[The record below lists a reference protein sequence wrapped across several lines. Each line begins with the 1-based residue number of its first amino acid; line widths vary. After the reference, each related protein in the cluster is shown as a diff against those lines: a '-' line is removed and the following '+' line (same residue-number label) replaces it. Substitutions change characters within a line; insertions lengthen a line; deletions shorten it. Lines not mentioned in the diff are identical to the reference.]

1 MGKKVR
7 VERSQAHRIP
17 GTQLIVMLL
26 AFVLVAAAGGIV
38 SALLVL
44 PFAVGANAVTNEAM
58 DFLNDM
64 PSELTEMKMAEA
76 SHVFDADGNL
86 LATFFA
92 ENRTFMPLDQISDNL
107 QNAVVSIEDQRYWE
121 HGGIDI
127 QGTARAFVKNATGS
141 EQSGGSGIT
150 QQYVKNILIDKA
162 NQEGD
167 PFGVLKARES
177 TIARKAREAKL
188 SLTLAGELSKEEIL
202 EGYLNVAQFGA
213 SVYGAEAA
221 SQYYFSKPAKD
232 LSIVEAATIAGI
244 TKNPTRLDPTR
255 HPDENQERR
264 DAVLYKMWTLG
275 YISDSEYQEAIALDV
290 EETLNITPVANGC
303 MPAGGAGFFCDFVVK
318 TMMQSPEFG
327 ETPAERA
334 NLLYRGG
341 LTIETTLVPEIQQ
354 AAEIAMARNMPAVNS
369 AKLASSALVLV
380 PGTGEI
386 QAMVQSK
393 GYDTTPNPEP
403 GTTSVNYAA
412 DYIRGNSRG
421 FQPGSNFKPFV
432 LTQWLLEGHT
442 LGENVS
448 SASRTWTSGDFISR
462 TCMRASIQPWTPGNA
477 EGGGGGMMSAAQAL
491 KQSVNTAFV
500 YIESKLD
507 LCGIRD
513 TAWNMGYRPSQLQ
526 DGTPII
532 QATKEDITVSPN
544 MVLGTQQT
552 SPLSMASGYSTI
564 ASGGVQCDPI
574 AIKRVLDSTGKEIP
588 VPSANCNQGIPE
600 NVANTMA
607 YAMRGAFER
616 GGTASASKVKDCRP
630 AAGKTGTSNL
640 GSHTWF
646 TGYFPNLLASVW
658 VGNPDR
664 NANHMSINFEGRHI
678 SPLYGSSIAA
688 PLWKDIMDQIVDDI
702 PVVDFPA
709 PDPELTAG
717 VQVLLNPGEACT
729 AKQPGDPG
737 TQGAHPGVSPVSGQT
752 VDVAAAQRAGVATAQ
767 DGAGAAAAAQAAPER
782 QPEVAPEDAAPED
795 AAPAEVAPEV
805 QPEAVED

>member
-1 MGKKVR
+1 MGKRVR
-7 VERSQAHRIP
+7 AEGTGAKRSQVHRIP
-17 GTQLIVMLL
+17 GTQLLVMLL
-26 AFVLVAAAGGIV
+26 AFVLVAASGGII

-44 PFAVGANAVTNEAM
+44 PFAVGANAVTGDAI

-76 SHVFDADGNL
+76 SHLYSSDGQL

-92 ENRTFMPLDQISDNL
+92 ENRTYMPLDQISENL
-107 QNAVVSIEDQRYWE
+107 QNAAVSIEDQRFWE
-121 HGGIDI
+121 HGGMDV
-127 QGTARAFVKNATGS
+127 QGTARAFLKKATGG

-167 PFGVLKARES
+167 PFGVLKAREA
-177 TIARKAREAKL
+177 TMARKAREAKL
-188 SLTLAGELSKEEIL
+188 ALTVAGAMSKEDIL

-221 SQYYFSKPAKD
+221 AQYYFSKPAKD
-232 LSIVEAATIAGI
+232 LNIVEAATIAGI
-244 TKNPTRLDPTR
+244 TKNPTLYDPTR
-255 HPDENQERR
+255 HPDVSQERR
-264 DAVLYKMWTLG
+264 DTVLYKMWTLG
-275 YISDSEYQEAIALDV
+275 YISDKEYKDAIALDV
-290 EETLNITPVANGC
+290 EETLHVTPVANGC
-303 MPAGGAGFFCDFVVK
+303 MAAAGAGFFCDFVVK

-327 ETPAERA
+327 ETPADRA

-341 LTIETTLVPEIQQ
+341 LRVETTMHSDIQK
-354 AAEIAMARNMPAVNS
+354 ASEIAMKRNVPAVNS
-369 AKLASSALVLV
+369 AKLASSALVLE

-386 QAMVQSK
+386 FAMVQST

-403 GTTSVNYAA
+403 GNTSVNYAT
-412 DYIRGNSRG
+412 DFIRGGSRG

-442 LGENVS
+442 LAEQVS
-448 SASRTWTSGDFISR
+448 SAGRTWTSGDFISR
-462 TCMRASIQPWTPGNA
+462 TCLRASIQPWTPGNA

-507 LCGIRD
+507 LCGIRE
-513 TAWNMGYRPSQLQ
+513 TAWNMGYRPTQ
-526 DGTPII
+526 DQTGAPFINPTM
-532 QATKEDITVSPN
+532 EDIIVSPN

-552 SPLSMASGYSTI
+552 APMFMASGYSTI
-564 ASGGVQCDPI
+564 ASGGIQCEPI
-574 AIKRVLDSTGKEIP
+574 AIKRVLDSTGKEMP
-588 VPSANCNQGIPE
+588 VPSANCKQGIPE

-640 GSHTWF
+640 GAQTWF

-658 VGNPDR
+658 VGDPNG
-664 NANHMSINFEGRHI
+664 NASHLSINFEGRHI

-688 PLWKDIMDQIVDDI
+688 PLWKDIMDQIVDGV
-702 PVVDFPA
+702 PVVDFPE
-709 PDPELTAG
+709 PDPTMAAG

-729 AKQPGDPG
+729 AKQPGDAG
-737 TQGAHPGVSPVSGQT
+737 TLGAHPGVDPLSGLT
-752 VDVAAAQRAGVATAQ
+752 VDDAAAKRAGVMTALSA
-767 DGAGAAAAAQAAPER
+767 DEAAAPAER
-782 QPEVAPEDAAPED
+782 APEVAAEDAAPE
-795 AAPAEVAPEV
+795 PIIG
-805 QPEAVED
+805 